1 MSEPLVIRAP
11 GKLFLLGEY
20 AVLDGC
26 PAVVAA
32 VDRHVE
38 VRLRRTGSRS
48 PIRIEAPGV
57 NARAEFAADA
67 VPAAR
72 GPLAF
77 ALSAFRS
84 ASEHLAGSLTSG
96 LDVAI
101 ASSLADVSGTKTG
114 LGSSAAVSVA
124 MVAALFATA
133 GRNLRDIAVR
143 DQIFTLALAAHW
155 AAQTGVGS
163 GADVAASC
171 YGGVVSFELK
181 ADGPQ
186 VRPLILP
193 ADVRL
198 LVGWTGTPAST
209 SSLVQRYLAAR
220 NGAASKRTAFVQ
232 ESRAS
237 VSMFV
242 QALERGTV
250 SRVALDS
257 NGAAIDQ
264 LGVALGLPLVTPRL
278 QTLVAL
284 ARQHGAAAKSSGA
297 GGGDCGIALTQEQ
310 DAAARIC
317 SAWREAGIVPLDLQ
331 IDREGVAL
339 AGA

>member
-38 VRLRRTGSRS
+38 VRLVRTGPRS

-57 NARAEFAADA
+57 NARAEFAAEA
-67 VPAAR
+67 VPIAR

-84 ASEHLAGSLTSG
+84 ASEHLTGLLASG
-96 LDVAI
+96 LNIAI
-101 ASSLADVSGTKTG
+101 ASNLADVSGTKTG

-124 MVAALFATA
+124 MVAALFAAA
-133 GRNLRDIAVR
+133 GKNLRDVAVR
-143 DQIFTLALAAHW
+143 DQIFSVALTAHR
-155 AAQTGVGS
+155 ATQTGVGS

-171 YGGVVSFELK
+171 YGGVVFFEPS
-181 ADGPQ
+181 ASGPR

-193 ADVRL
+193 EDARL

-209 SSLVQRYLAAR
+209 ASLVQRYLAAR
-220 NGAASKRTAFVQ
+220 NGAAAKRTAFVR
-232 ESRAS
+232 ESRAC
-237 VSMFV
+237 VAAFV
-242 QALERGTV
+242 EALDRGTL
-250 SRVALDS
+250 SRTALNGNGEAIAQLGAALD
-257 NGAAIDQ
+257 
-264 LGVALGLPLVTPRL
+264 LPLVTPSL
-278 QTLVAL
+278 HTLVAL
-284 ARQHGAAAKSSGA
+284 ARQHGAGAKPSGA
-297 GGGDCGIALTQEQ
+297 GGGDCGIALTQES

-317 SAWREAGIVPLDLQ
+317 SVWREAGILPLDIHL
-331 IDREGVAL
+331 DREGVRL